1 MHQDRQPS
9 LRAVF
14 FDARVLG
21 KSAPARELMLDLH
34 CLMFEVRTLEH
45 EYWKHLARMDADSFR
60 DLMVTYG
67 QAVWNF
73 AYFITKRDHLA
84 DDVSQDVFLQ
94 VYRNIDSFRGQSS
107 MKTWL
112 FAITRNI
119 AVNYMRTAFM
129 RKVTLVD
136 WVARRET
143 NPSAEHEALNH
154 ALTDEI
160 WKMVLKLPVKFRE
173 VLILEAKYELTI
185 KEMAHVL
192 GISEG
197 TVKSRLSRAR
207 RKMTDLWKEEPA
219 YE

>member
-1 MHQDRQPS
+1 
-9 LRAVF
+9 
-14 FDARVLG
+14 
-21 KSAPARELMLDLH
+21 
-34 CLMFEVRTLEH
+34 MFEVRTLEQ

-60 DLMVTYG
+60 DLMVTHG

-73 AYFITKRDHLA
+73 AFCITKREDLA

-94 VYRNIDSFRGQSS
+94 VYRNIGSFRGQSS

-136 WVARRET
+136 WVVRKDT
-143 NPSAEHEALNH
+143 FPSAEHEALNH
-154 ALTDEI
+154 ALSDEI
-160 WKMVLKLPVKFRE
+160 WSMVLKLPVKFRE
-173 VLILEAKYELTI
+173 VLILEAKYELTN

-207 RKMTDLWKEEPA
+207 RKMTDLWKEEPL